1 MATPYVISSDLVSA
15 YPAKSLEIAQYIDG
29 FKADLA
35 LVQNAQTGTT
45 YTFVAA
51 DFTKLVTASN
61 GAASTYTIP
70 PESSVT
76 WPANTLLRVTNL
88 GAGVVTFAGDVGVT
102 VTNTAATLA
111 QYQTATLVRTGS
123 DAWTVI
129 RQGANAPG
137 MDLITPT
144 SVAGS
149 GVTLSGGAISFAAA
163 TSGSINGCFTT
174 AYDVYR
180 LVFRGATSAA
190 GGISSRLRVA
200 GSDASGANYNAQL
213 VFGSST
219 TAGASASVS
228 GTSWPSIGDGSIAET
243 VCQFSMDLFMP
254 ALAQQSSF
262 SSLQGYVDL
271 AAVAAQVGRHTLS
284 TAYDGITLFRASG
297 TLTGT
302 LRIYGLRN

>member
-35 LVQNAQTGTT
+35 RVQNAQTGTT
-45 YTFVAA
+45 YEFLAA

-61 GAASTYTIP
+61 AAASTYTVP

-88 GAGVVTFAGDVGVT
+88 GAGVVTFAGGVGVT

-129 RQGANAPG
+129 IQGADAAG

-149 GVTLSGGAISFAAA
+149 GVTLSGGQVTFTAA
-163 TSGSINGCFTT
+163 TAVSVNGCFSAT
-174 AYDVYR
+174 YDNYR
-180 LVFRGATSAA
+180 IVFEGVGSTVDVPKL
-190 GGISSRLRVA
+190 RLRLA
-200 GSDASGANYNAQL
+200 GTDASGANYDFEQ
-213 VFGSST
+213 VTGST
-219 TAGASASVS
+219 TTVSAQNYASETSWSYFTAQSTVSMIGEVIIRRPNLAQTTMVS
-228 GTSWPSIGDGSIAET
+228 G
-243 VCQFSMDLFMP
+243 
-254 ALAQQSSF
+254 
-262 SSLQGYVDL
+262 QGGREN
-271 AAVAAQVGRHTLS
+271 AVVMVTGYHTL
-284 TAYDGITLFRASG
+284 TTQYDGFSLLAPSG
-297 TLTGT
+297 NLTGT
-302 LRIYGLRN
+302 LRVYGMRNS

>member
-61 GAASTYTIP
+61 AAASTYTVP
-70 PESSVT
+70 PQSSVT

-88 GAGVVTFAGDVGVT
+88 GAGVVTFAGGVGVT

-129 RQGANAPG
+129 RQGAAAPG

-149 GVTLSGGAISFAAA
+149 GVTLSGGAVSFSSSLSISV
-163 TSGSINGCFTT
+163 NGCFTT
-174 AYDVYR
+174 TYDNYR
-180 LVFRGATSAA
+180 IVISAAAASAFGIYLRFRTSGTDNSAASYQHQYLSAA
-190 GGISSRLRVA
+190 GAGVVA
-200 GSDASGANYNAQL
+200 GRTTGDTKAQFGTIAVKNSIQEML
-213 VFGSST
+213 VSS
-219 TAGASASVS
+219 
-228 GTSWPSIGDGSIAET
+228 
-243 VCQFSMDLFMP
+243 P
-254 ALAQQSSF
+254 ALSARTLAVLNSAHKADGPDIEIWGAGFDATTTFDGFTIYGLSS
-262 SSLQGYVDL
+262 S
-271 AAVAAQVGRHTLS
+271 
-284 TAYDGITLFRASG
+284 I
-297 TLTGT
+297 TGT
-302 LRIYGLRN
+302 LRIYGLRNS